1 MILKFI
7 NDFKISQ
14 KRISNRIFL
23 FILVLYLILAGLL
36 LNPDLP
42 LEGDSPIF
50 FNLAQSI
57 ASGVGYKDIYFP
69 DNPDHIQ
76 YPHGYPGLLAMV
88 IILFPKT
95 IVGLKL
101 LSILFGAA
109 SLIVIQIL
117 FSNRC
122 KTHSVNLKTFYL
134 SLITLLTVTNLWFL
148 SFSVIL
154 LPEMFYFF
162 FSLLT
167 LVISKVYFK
176 QKNLVNKYLWLL
188 IFCLGLTFYT
198 KAIGISLLLAITVYL
213 FFIMKDSKKGFL
225 ILGWG
230 VFLIVLWIKFLLLIP
245 SKSSPSIISQNYIT
259 QLFSDNAFSFS
270 PMIKLVLSNLS
281 GYFQSISSL
290 FLPVYF
296 LGEETFE
303 ARRYC
308 FLLYSL
314 INEINF
320 FNLQS
325 FLFFSRV
332 LIISIGS
339 VTCFGFLQQF
349 KYKDLNEIYVT
360 CYLLVLLFSSK
371 GVLCL

>member
-1 MILKFI
+1 
-7 NDFKISQ
+7 
-14 KRISNRIFL
+14 
-23 FILVLYLILAGLL
+23 VLYLILAGLL